1 MRSYEGKA
9 REATPLHFDTQS
21 PKLLAVKV
29 QEFDILTDV
38 IPSNTLKNKASN
50 AGAFLNKPGAI
61 MQAPF
66 KNPRVRT
73 VKSRHSKVP

>member
-1 MRSYEGKA
+1 M
-9 REATPLHFDTQS
+9 HFDTQI
-21 PKLLAVKV
+21 PKLLAVKA
-29 QEFDILTDV
+29 QEFDILTHV

-50 AGAFLNKPGAI
+50 AGALLNEPGAI

-66 KNPRVRT
+66 KNPRLRT